1 MKNYWDIQDNNM
13 IFIFQYFIKEIN
25 REKNEIITFI
35 LAFPICCE
43 VKAKITISCK
53 IEDFWRLIGW
63 EKFYLVEILFLIII
77 IKLLFEK

>member
-13 IFIFQYFIKEIN
+13 IFVFHFFIKEIY
-25 REKNEIITFI
+25 RDKNEIITFI
-35 LAFPICCE
+35 LTFPICCE

-63 EKFYLVEILFLIII
+63 GEILPS
-77 IKLLFEK
+77 

>member
-25 REKNEIITFI
+25 RDKNEIITFI

-63 EKFYLVEILFLIII
+63 GEILSSGNTIPNNYYKIII
-77 IKLLFEK
+77 